1 MKKIGVSGFL
11 ELANEIPVI
20 DVRSPSEFSCGHIPG
35 ASNIPLFDDDERAI
49 VGTLYKK
56 EGRIAAIKEGLKL
69 SGKSLHLK
77 LEKAREYAKDGRLL
91 VHCWRGGMRSEA
103 MSWLF
108 SLGDIE
114 CLVLEGG
121 YKSYR
126 NHIINAFRE
135 VKNLV
140 VLGGMTGSSKT
151 YILHQ
156 LSAWGNQVVDLE
168 NLASHKGSAFGSLG
182 QASQPTTEQFSN
194 NLFRKLSELNPEE
207 PIWIEDESRNI
218 GSVFMPEELYLNM
231 QKSLTVIIKMSIQT
245 RMPRLLS
252 EYAGFPPEQ
261 LKSSVMKISKR
272 LGGDN
277 VREAIEAIERG
288 DLEKAI
294 TITLLYYDKAYEYSI
309 RRKSGAKPI
318 FTETET
324 DDVETNALKVLK
336 AAGL

>member
-1 MKKIGVSGFL
+1 MKKIGIARFL
-11 ELANEIPVI
+11 ELTNEMPVI

-35 ASNIPLFDDDERAI
+35 ALNIPLFDDDERAV

-77 LEKAREYAKDGRLL
+77 LEQAREYAKDGRLL

-108 SLGDIE
+108 SLGDID
-114 CLVLEGG
+114 CMILEGG

-126 NHIINAFRE
+126 NHILNSFRE
-135 VKNLV
+135 VKNLI

-151 YILHQ
+151 YILQQ
-156 LSAWGNQVVDLE
+156 LNDWGMQVIDLE
-168 NLASHKGSAFGSLG
+168 NLACHKGSAFGSLG
-182 QASQPTTEQFSN
+182 QASQPATEQFSN
-194 NLFRKLSELNPEE
+194 NLYKKLSELNLEK

-218 GSVFMPEELYLNM
+218 GSVFMPEELYLTM
-231 QKSLTVIIKMSIQT
+231 QKSLTVIIRMSIQT
-245 RMPRLLS
+245 RMPRLLR
-252 EYAGFPPEQ
+252 EYAVFPPEQ
-261 LKSSVMKISKR
+261 LKSSVLKISKR

-277 VREAIEAIERG
+277 VREAIEAIDRG

-309 RRKSGAKPI
+309 RKKTGAELI
-318 FTETET
+318 FADIDS
-324 DDVETNALKVLK
+324 DDVESNALKVLK
-336 AAGL
+336 AARY